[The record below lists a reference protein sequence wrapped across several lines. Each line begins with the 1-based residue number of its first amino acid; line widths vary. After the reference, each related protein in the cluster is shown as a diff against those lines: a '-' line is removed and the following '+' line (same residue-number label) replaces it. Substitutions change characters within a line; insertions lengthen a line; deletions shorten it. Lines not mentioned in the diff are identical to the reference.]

1 MSLDF
6 DVGQP
11 YHPNVCDTARGIKM
25 AAQSSKRTCYECD
38 ITRPIEH
45 LVRKTI
51 SEKTGH
57 SSGSF
62 SGRPLAG
69 SSQSVKKSIRV
80 YSGRSYYRTK
90 QVWYC
95 KDFFAHGEENY
106 YIKKEQRAEKDRL
119 EKEEKRKHADHEK
132 SVKNTIN
139 TLRNRVQKFDFLSTV
154 SEREFSEI
162 KMLFHDKCQ
171 SEIEKLDI
179 SVNAKSDGIKQLNV
193 RLDDLGKPDFFLRKK
208 PEIHSLIV
216 SQMLRGPLMRWLG
229 ALAKITSFLSP
240 IIFLGLMIAAGF
252 GFNTD
257 ISIIVAA
264 ITFYAFGASLFFL
277 ILSTVVPKRIQRKD
291 RKKLTEDLKG
301 LEVEVLNDIVDFF
314 KPTSEVLIKDLFENY
329 ERWDGFEKGLE
340 DICIKFPPLAP
351 LIRTRTVKLA
361 ALRIFNSENALD
373 KITWVLAK
381 HVMQA
386 DNEVSDEE
394 VQWLSTN
401 IELSDSDLEDAV
413 ALYEHDNSIDIS
425 ASIFNKLF
433 PRHPKIRLLVIENL
447 LTLSAADEMIT
458 EDEEKLISHIASL
471 IKMKPSIYSEALSS
485 AKEKLDKKQQE
496 LSAEESPLDLTPL
509 GELADLDELFE

>member
-1 MSLDF
+1 
-6 DVGQP
+6 
-11 YHPNVCDTARGIKM
+11 M
-25 AAQSSKRTCYECD
+25 AAQSPKRTCYKCD
-38 ITRPIEH
+38 ITRPTEH
-45 LVRKTI
+45 MERKTI
-51 SEKTGH
+51 NVKTGH

-90 QVWYC
+90 QVWCC
-95 KDFFAHGEENY
+95 KDHFAHGDENY

-139 TLRNRVQKFDFLSTV
+139 SLRNRVQKFDFLSTV
-154 SEREFSEI
+154 SECEFSEI
-162 KMLFHDKCQ
+162 KKLFHDKCQ

-216 SQMLRGPLMRWLG
+216 SQMLRGPLMRWLV
-229 ALAKITSFLSP
+229 ALAIITSLLSP
-240 IIFLGLMIAAGF
+240 IAFLGLMIAAAVGF
-252 GFNTD
+252 HND
-257 ISIIVAA
+257 ILITVAA
-264 ITFYAFGASLFFL
+264 ITVYAFGASLFFL

-301 LEVEVLNDIVDFF
+301 FEVEVHNDIVDFF

-329 ERWDGFEKGLE
+329 ERWAGFEKGLE

-351 LIRTRTVKLA
+351 LIRKHIVKLA

-401 IELSDSDLEDAV
+401 IELSGSDLEDAV

-425 ASIFNKLF
+425 ASIFRKLF
-433 PRHPKIRLLVIENL
+433 PKHPKQRLLLIQNL
-447 LTLSAADEMIT
+447 LNLSAADSTISKN
-458 EDEEKLISHIASL
+458 EEKMISRIAELIGMGSL
-471 IKMKPSIYSEALSS
+471 IYAEALFN
-485 AKEKLDKKQQE
+485 AEKTLNSEKQEIFADGESNE
-496 LSAEESPLDLTPL
+496 LSIL
-509 GELADLDELFE
+509 GELKELDELFE